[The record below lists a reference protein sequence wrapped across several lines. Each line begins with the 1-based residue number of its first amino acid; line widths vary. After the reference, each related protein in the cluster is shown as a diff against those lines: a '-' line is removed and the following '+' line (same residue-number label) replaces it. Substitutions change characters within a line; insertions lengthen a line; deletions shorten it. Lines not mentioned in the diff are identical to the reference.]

1 MKRIIFALTAL
12 VLYTSS
18 HAQTNPLL
26 GQYFQNLQVYNPAH
40 TGMNDYLDI
49 NAGIRQQWA
58 GFEGSPSTMYLSANG
73 ILKFNKAQ
81 NLASERAAKPGFKH
95 GVGGYVLSDKQG
107 PYKQSEVSLSYAAH
121 VPLAQDLYLSVGAS
135 PGIYNAKVDMSD
147 VWVKDMAN
155 DDTYQSMIANG
166 SSNTYLHV
174 NMGLALYSKA
184 FYLSY
189 SMAEAAKVSLSGNE
203 DISQSENQMRHHI
216 LGGYRFYLKNNFE
229 LMPNAFIRL
238 DQTKPAFYEG
248 GVRARYQENYWIG
261 ASFRND
267 NTYVGMLG
275 FTFNDKYRLGYSF
288 EYKTKDIS
296 RYSNGTHE
304 INLGLRLFNNGGP
317 ASMW

>member
-1 MKRIIFALTAL
+1 MKNIICAFTAL
-12 VLYTSS
+12 LIYTSTS
-18 HAQTNPLL
+18 AQTNPLL
-26 GQYFQNLQVYNPAH
+26 GLYFQNLQVYNPAH
-40 TGMNDYLDI
+40 AGMNDYLDI
-49 NAGIRQQWA
+49 NMGIRQQWA
-58 GFEGSPSTMYLSANG
+58 GFDGSPRTLYLSANAM
-73 ILKFNKAQ
+73 LKFNK
-81 NLASERAAKPGFKH
+81 LEDLSTESTVKPGLKH
-95 GVGGYVLSDKQG
+95 GVAGSLLSDKQG
-107 PYKQSEVSLSYAAH
+107 PYEQSEISLAYAAH
-121 VPLAQDLYLSVGAS
+121 VPLTQDLYLSMGAS

-155 DDTYQSMIANG
+155 DQTYQSMIVNG

-174 NMGLALYSKA
+174 NMGISLYSKA

-189 SMAEAAKVSLSGNE
+189 SMAEAAKVSLSGNK
-203 DISQSENQMRHHI
+203 DISQEGDQMRHHI
-216 LGGYRFYLKNNFE
+216 LGGYRIDLKNSFE
-229 LMPNAFIRL
+229 LMPNAFIRF

-248 GVRARYQENYWIG
+248 GIRARYQQNYWLG

-304 INLGLRLFNNGGP
+304 INIGLRLFNHSGS

>member
-1 MKRIIFALTAL
+1 MKHILCALTA
-12 VLYTSS
+12 VLIHTSS

-40 TGMNDYLDI
+40 AGMNDYLDI
-49 NAGIRQQWA
+49 NMGIRQQWA
-58 GFEGSPSTMYLSANG
+58 GFEGSPTTMYLSANG
-73 ILKFNKAQ
+73 ILKFNKIQ
-81 NLASERAAKPGFKH
+81 NTTAEGTVKPGFKH
-95 GVGGYVLSDKQG
+95 GLGGYLLSDKQG
-107 PYKQSEVSLSYAAH
+107 PYKQSEISLAYAAH
-121 VPLAQDLYLSVGAS
+121 VPLTPDLYLSMGAS
-135 PGIYNAKVDMSD
+135 PGVYNARVDMSD

-155 DDTYQSMIANG
+155 DQTYQSMMANG

-174 NMGLALYSKA
+174 NMGLSLYSKA

-189 SMAEAAKVSLSGNE
+189 SMAEAAKVSLSGNK
-203 DISQSENQMRHHI
+203 DISQWGDQVRHHI
-216 LGGYRFYLKNNFE
+216 LGGYRFNLENGFE

-248 GVRARYQENYWIG
+248 GVRARYQKNYWVG
-261 ASFRND
+261 ASYRND

-288 EYKTKDIS
+288 EYKTRDIS

-304 INLGLRLFNNGGP
+304 INLGMRLYNHAGSP
-317 ASMW
+317 SMW